1 MSQKTLG
8 IILAAGKSSRLF
20 PATLATTK
28 QLLPIYDKPLIYYPL
43 TTLMLA
49 GIEDYVIINTPK
61 ESRIFQELFHNCNN
75 DLGIN
80 IVYGIQNKPL
90 GIADAFNVVLD
101 CMQSA
106 GKNIDEYDNF
116 ALILG
121 DNIFYGATMSGIL
134 KEAIENIEYASI
146 FSTTVTDPQR
156 FGVVELNSTGE
167 ILSLEEKPKNPKSNL
182 AVTGL
187 YVYPTDVFSRVR
199 AQKYS
204 DRGELEIT
212 DLNISYF
219 QDGYLNCQRLPRG
232 LIWFD
237 TGTPD
242 AMLEASNV
250 VQALQNYQNIM
261 IGSPHEVAYNNNWIS
276 KENLYHVIDLCGKSA
291 YGKYLYD
298 TTQHNK

>member
-1 MSQKTLG
+1 MSTKTLG
-8 IILAAGKSSRLF
+8 IILAAGKSSRLY
-20 PATLATTK
+20 PATLAATK

-61 ESRIFQELFHNCNN
+61 ESRIFQELFYNCNN

-80 IVYGIQNKPL
+80 IVYGVQNKPI

-101 CMQSA
+101 CMTNI
-106 GKNIDEYDNF
+106 GKNIEEYDNF
-116 ALILG
+116 VLILG
-121 DNIFYGATMSGIL
+121 DNIFYGATMSGML
-134 KEAIENIEYASI
+134 RDAIENKYFASI
-146 FSTTVTDPQR
+146 FATTVPDPQR
-156 FGVVELNSTGE
+156 FGVVELDKEGS
-167 ILSLEEKPKNPKSNL
+167 IVSLEEKPKDPKSNL

-187 YVYPTDVFSRVR
+187 YVYPSDVFKRVHK
-199 AQKYS
+199 QQYS

-212 DLNISYF
+212 DLNNSYLES
-219 QDGYLNCQRLPRG
+219 GTLLCKKMPRG

-261 IGSPHEVAYNNNWIS
+261 IGSPHEVAYNNGWIS
-276 KENLYHVIDLCGKSA
+276 KESLYHVVDLCGKST

-298 TTQHNK
+298 IIT